1 MGKRVQKLLIY
12 IFIRVSRDVVV
23 PPLRLSLSLVPRLP
37 PRNYFP
43 CECEFKGHAIIARAR
58 GGRGGAGE
66 RGYISG
72 GGQVNITCVQ
82 YLLIQQF
89 YAIHFSI
96 HLVLPVVCDRESFL
110 VVCECRDSDQ
120 S

>member
-1 MGKRVQKLLIY
+1 MCLLINCTT
-12 IFIRVSRDVVV
+12 F
-23 PPLRLSLSLVPRLP
+23 LNLFFL
-37 PRNYFP
+37 
-43 CECEFKGHAIIARAR
+43 ECLWYLR
-58 GGRGGAGE
+58 GGPD
-66 RGYISG
+66 
-72 GGQVNITCVQ
+72 NITCVQ

-89 YAIHFSI
+89 SAIHFTN

>member
-1 MGKRVQKLLIY
+1 MAIDM
-12 IFIRVSRDVVV
+12 VSGYSTSSPTQLTQLCLHFLGV
-23 PPLRLSLSLVPRLP
+23 PPYVNCQAMYRLKHGLSAILAIMSHYRPVWHERS
-37 PRNYFP
+37 
-43 CECEFKGHAIIARAR
+43 HALTQ
-58 GGRGGAGE
+58 GGP
-66 RGYISG
+66 
-72 GGQVNITCVQ
+72 VNITCVQ

-89 YAIHFSI
+89 YALHFAI